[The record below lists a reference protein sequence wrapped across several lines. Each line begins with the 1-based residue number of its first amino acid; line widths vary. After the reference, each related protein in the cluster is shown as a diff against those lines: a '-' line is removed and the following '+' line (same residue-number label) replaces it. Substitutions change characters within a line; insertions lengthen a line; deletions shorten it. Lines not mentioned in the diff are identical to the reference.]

1 MKRPCCREFGVLRFI
16 ISEDNKTFEVRSE
29 SRQQDKKLFKV
40 TLGKFT
46 SSDAEKMS
54 KWLLNTKE
62 WLEVKR

>member
-29 SRQQDKKLFKV
+29 SRQQDKKLFKA

-46 SSDAEKMS
+46 SADAEKMS
-54 KWLLNTKE
+54 IWLLKAKA
-62 WLEVKR
+62 WLEVNR